1 MRRTLLGPLLWS
13 ALVVT
18 SAQATVWEY
27 TIDVPDGREA
37 TFQLPFRVDYP
48 GPVTVE
54 AAWTGPRLLFFGVD
68 GEGPVRAALARRSG
82 PSPQRLD
89 IQAETAHTGGAAWIL
104 TVKALPARGEATGRL
119 KVTVPDAPDVA
130 AKREAELHPP
140 PPPPPP
146 LPSWAVAKAA
156 PQGSSP
162 EIVRVYDAVEAL
174 RVGVLSAVDVTGDAC
189 GWQIEFLTY
198 ASAARDR
205 LSGSSPPFDV
215 PTLRYFTRLV
225 DVIHSV
231 ASMSDATDRVIA
243 GPIPEDRDDRR
254 DWLIARNE
262 IVRPIE
268 RSLDQLTELLRGG
281 HAPALADEKWLPR
294 FNACLTACERFF
306 DERVRFGGENN
317 APNKEQATTQW
328 PRIVAAEHVLGS
340 FAVYLKEPHPP

>member
-1 MRRTLLGPLLWS
+1 MRRTLLAPLLWS
-13 ALVVT
+13 TLAVT

-54 AAWTGPRLLFFGVD
+54 AAWTGPRLLYFGVD
-68 GEGPVRAALARRSG
+68 GEGPARAALARRSG

-89 IQAETAHTGGAAWIL
+89 IPAATAHTGGAAWVL

-119 KVTVPDAPDVA
+119 KVTVPDAPDIA
-130 AKREAELHPP
+130 AKREAERNPKPP

-146 LPSWAVAKAA
+146 SWAVPKAA
-156 PQGSSP
+156 PAGASP
-162 EIVRVYDAVEAL
+162 DIVRVYDGPNPA
-174 RVGVLSAVDVTGDAC
+174 
-189 GWQIEFLTY
+189 
-198 ASAARDR
+198 
-205 LSGSSPPFDV
+205 FDV
-215 PTLRYFTRLV
+215 PTLRYFTRVV

-231 ASMSDATDRVIA
+231 ASMSNGTDRAIA

-281 HAPALADEKWLPR
+281 HAPALEDERWLPR

-306 DERVRFGGENN
+306 DERVRFGGEDN

-328 PRIVAAEHVLGS
+328 PRIVAAEHVLES
-340 FAVYLKEPHPP
+340 FAVYLKEPPPP